1 MKETFI
7 DPLLHPYSTPSPTS
21 PTYEEFP
28 AESPRG
34 SIDYLPIASR
44 FLSPTPWSDAPSAPQ
59 PQDRR
64 DDHPNIDGES
74 LNSDEEDEAD
84 DRLGKGYLASRKTG
98 QMSLGA
104 KHNHPRSPYG
114 RTATRT
120 PVGKHGV
127 SVPFPS
133 RSHQSLPPAPR
144 ANPMASSTQSL
155 GRQSVHD
162 QDQQSGQH
170 PPRAASSAA
179 NSSRVLRKFKK
190 SNPTPPPV
198 AVGGAVSPNQLP
210 EDLKKCLEVI
220 EGGILEGHRKLHEG
234 LKRRYED
241 QYPLVRSLADV
252 FVANVSPLLCDC
264 IHGCLSLTRVD
275 RSRTSCMAMPLSSCT
290 WSVRWNRWTMHC
302 RLPA

>member
-21 PTYEEFP
+21 PTYEDFP

-44 FLSPTPWSDAPSAPQ
+44 FLSPTPWSDSPSGQAHPE
-59 PQDRR
+59 RR
-64 DDHPNIDGES
+64 EEHPNIDGES
-74 LNSDEEDEAD
+74 LNSDEEDEAE
-84 DRLGKGYLASRKTG
+84 DRLGKGYPTSRKTG

-120 PVGKHGV
+120 PVGKYGT

-155 GRQSVHD
+155 GRQSVHEAD
-162 QDQQSGQH
+162 QPNGSH
-170 PPRAASSAA
+170 APRAASAA
-179 NSSRVLRKFKK
+179 AHSSRVLRKFKK

-198 AVGGAVSPNQLP
+198 TVGGAVSPNQLP

-252 FVANVSPLLCDC
+252 FVANVSFC
-264 IHGCLSLTRVD
+264 STLT
-275 RSRTSCMAMPLSSCT
+275 SNGS
-290 WSVRWNRWTMHC
+290 N
-302 RLPA
+302 